1 MSPTLNT
8 WSRTLL
14 IVLGALCVLDVVAIG
29 FGAVLVAI
37 DATTDAG
44 GWDGV
49 GTALGLVLAG
59 FALILLGLQLGLLL
73 LLRSARSLPDLRRL
87 NRAARLS
94 AVLAVTTLVLVLWLG
109 VGQVL
114 GLLVLAVLALP
125 AVVLAV
131 PAIGTLLA
139 LRSEVRAQSA

>member
-14 IVLGALCVLDVVAIG
+14 LVLGALCVLDVVAIG

-37 DATTDAG
+37 DATTDAD

-59 FALILLGLQLGLLL
+59 LALILLGLQLGLLL

-87 NRAARLS
+87 NRSARLS
-94 AVLAVTTLVLVLWLG
+94 AFLAVTTLVLVLWLG

-114 GLLVLAVLALP
+114 GLRVLAVLALP
-125 AVVLAV
+125 ALVLAV

-139 LRSEVRAQSA
+139 LRTEVRAQSA

>member
-1 MSPTLNT
+1 MSPTLST

-37 DATTDAG
+37 DATSDAD

-73 LLRSARSLPDLRRL
+73 LLRSARALPDLRRL

-125 AVVLAV
+125 ALVLAV

-139 LRSEVRAQSA
+139 LRTEVRA

>member
-1 MSPTLNT
+1 MSPTLST

-37 DATTDAG
+37 DATSDAD

-125 AVVLAV
+125 ALVLAV

-139 LRSEVRAQSA
+139 LRTEVRA

>member
-1 MSPTLNT
+1 MSPTLST
-8 WSRTLL
+8 WSRILL

-37 DATTDAG
+37 DATTDAD

-109 VGQVL
+109 VGQVF

-139 LRSEVRAQSA
+139 LRTEVRAQSA